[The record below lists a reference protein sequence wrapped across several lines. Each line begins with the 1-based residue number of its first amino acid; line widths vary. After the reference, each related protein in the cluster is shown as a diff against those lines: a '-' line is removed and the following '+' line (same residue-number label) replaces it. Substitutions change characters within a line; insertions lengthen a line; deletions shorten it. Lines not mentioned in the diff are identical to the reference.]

1 MFFRTSSNRLT
12 INPENTSVPMGA
24 HWNSNAVTT
33 PKLPQPPRTAP
44 KRSGFSLESAM
55 ITGKYDTTAEATG
68 KVCDLVNVKYGL
80 AAG

>member
-1 MFFRTSSNRLT
+1 
-12 INPENTSVPMGA
+12 
-24 HWNSNAVTT
+24 
-33 PKLPQPPRTAP
+33 
-44 KRSGFSLESAM
+44 M